1 MHGAHGTTSMNKP
14 FRTAA
19 VLLGLCL
26 SVTPLAGGVLAA
38 HAQGFTSENTGLVEA
53 GQKAG
58 FATNLA
64 CRTQP
69 GGCIPF
75 FIGTAVNALLGI
87 FGALFLVLI
96 LWGGVQYMFAQG
108 EDARIKKAKQTLIN
122 AVLGMIIVTA
132 SYAIANFVLT
142 TLSTVT
148 SEGGGTQT
156 GAQTSP

>member
-1 MHGAHGTTSMNKP
+1 MKP
-14 FRTAA
+14 FRFAA
-19 VLLGLCL
+19 VLLGLAL
-26 SVTPLAGGVLAA
+26 SMAPIAGGVALVQ
-38 HAQGFTSENTGLVEA
+38 AQGFESKDTGLVEA

-58 FATNLA
+58 FNTQLP
-64 CRTQP
+64 CRTEP

-96 LWGGVQYMFAQG
+96 LWGGLQYMFAQG
-108 EDARIKKAKQTLIN
+108 EPDRIKKAKQTIIN
-122 AVLGMIIVTA
+122 AVLGMIIVAA

-142 TLSTVT
+142 TISSATGG
-148 SEGGGTQT
+148 GGGTQT